1 VPADDYTTN
10 FPRFFETAAQNGGGR
25 FFGNKVSRNPH
36 DVQGSDR
43 TTAHGKDIGERV
55 GRGDL
60 PVGEWIVHDR
70 GEEIGRLDEGMV
82 AIETENARII
92 GGGGTDEDVSV
103 SILR

>member
-1 VPADDYTTN
+1 MMAQPTS
-10 FPRFFETAAQNGGGR
+10 PRFLEAAAQNGGDR
-25 FFGNKVSRNPH
+25 FSGNKVGRNAH

-43 TTAHGKDIGERV
+43 TTAHRKDIGERV

-60 PVGEWIVHDR
+60 AVGERIVHDR
-70 GEEIGRLDEGMV
+70 GEEIGRLHEGAV
-82 AIETENARII
+82 AIETENAGVI

>member
-1 VPADDYTTN
+1 MPADDSATD
-10 FPRFFETAAQNGGGR
+10 FARFLETAAQNGGDR
-25 FFGNKVSRNPH
+25 FSGNKIGRNSH

-43 TTAHGKDIGERV
+43 TTAHRKDIGERV

-70 GEEIGRLDEGMV
+70 SEEIGRLDEGAV

-92 GGGGTDEDVSV
+92 GGGGTDEDVSI